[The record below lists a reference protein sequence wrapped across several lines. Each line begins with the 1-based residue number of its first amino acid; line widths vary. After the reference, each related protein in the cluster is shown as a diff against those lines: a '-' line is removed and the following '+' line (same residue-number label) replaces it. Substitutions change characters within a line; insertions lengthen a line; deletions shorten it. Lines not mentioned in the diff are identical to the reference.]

1 LPGFEERALT
11 KPVGELLREYGY
23 KFVVSSEPPLRID
36 GRDEFGVPTPEGGQ
50 WRLVDVVAARWGQ
63 QSLVDA
69 VAVECKRAGSLRDSV
84 NAALGQ
90 ATDYQTCFRQVF
102 VATEPGELHDKRL
115 VLESLGLGHIVV
127 DQVRGQAEFSSWPPT
142 AENARFSSSAHDQ
155 FVAPRLA
162 LALAFQEAFEDIVS
176 VLRYGETRRGHIYL
190 AKAVV
195 GNLQWNCWWDEI
207 DRTVSCGINVEHKAD
222 TRRITERLEPTL
234 LANAL
239 RELLPHYR
247 LMATK
252 AAVPGRANAP
262 EPFIYPRSQARQV
275 DTLRL
280 LAGVKEVLPDKAWR
294 PQINVYTHVWS
305 SSERL
310 ESWDYVSR
318 LRTVRQELSGVMN
331 AFASCY
337 EEG

>member
-1 LPGFEERALT
+1 M
-11 KPVGELLREYGY
+11 
-23 KFVVSSEPPLRID
+23 
-36 GRDEFGVPTPEGGQ
+36 PEGAQ
-50 WRLVDVVAARWGQ
+50 WRHVDVVGAKWGQ

-69 VAVECKRAGSLRDSV
+69 VAVECKRAGTARDSI

-102 VATEPGELHDKRL
+102 VATEPGELCDKRL

-127 DQVRGQAEFSSWPPT
+127 DQVRGQAEFSSWPPP
-142 AENARFSSSAHDQ
+142 AENERFSPSAHDQ

-162 LALAFQEAFEDIVS
+162 LALAFQEAFEDIVG
-176 VLRYGETRRGHIYL
+176 VLRYGETRRGRIYL

-195 GNLQWNCWWDEI
+195 GNLQWNCWWDDR
-207 DRTVSCGINVEHKAD
+207 DRTVLCGINVEYKAD
-222 TRRITERLEPTL
+222 TRRITECLEPTL

-252 AAVPGRANAP
+252 AAVPGRANAL

-280 LAGVKEVLPDKAWR
+280 LAAVKEVLPDKAWR
-294 PQINVYTHVWS
+294 PQINVYAHVWS
-305 SSERL
+305 SSDRL

-318 LRTVRQELSGVMN
+318 LRTVRQELGGVMN

-337 EEG
+337 EGG

>member
-1 LPGFEERALT
+1 MPGFEEKAL
-11 KPVGELLREYGY
+11 VGLIGELLQGYGY
-23 KFVVSSEPPLRID
+23 KFVACSKPPAGID

-50 WRLVDVVAARWGQ
+50 WKLIDVVGARWGQ

-69 VAVECKRAGSLRDSV
+69 VAVECKRAGTARDSI

-102 VATEPGELHDKRL
+102 IATEPGELYDKRL

-127 DQVRGQAEFSSWPPT
+127 DSVRDQAEFSSWPPP
-142 AENARFSSSAHDQ
+142 AENARFNSSLHDQ

-162 LALAFQEAFEDIVS
+162 LALAFQEAFGDVVG

-195 GNLQWNCWWDEI
+195 GNLQWNCWWDETE
-207 DRTVSCGINVEHKAD
+207 RTVACGINVEHKAD

-239 RELLPHYR
+239 RELLPHCR
-247 LMATK
+247 LLATK
-252 AAVPGRANAP
+252 ARVPGRAGAP
-262 EPFIYPRSQARQV
+262 DPFIYPRSQARQV

-280 LAGVKEVLPDKAWR
+280 LAAVKEVLPDKALR
-294 PQINVYTHVWS
+294 PQINVYTHVWT

-310 ESWDYVSR
+310 ECWDYVSR
-318 LRTVRQELSGVMN
+318 LRAVRQELTGVMN
-331 AFASCY
+331 AFANCY
-337 EEG
+337 EDE

>member
-11 KPVGELLREYGY
+11 KPVGELLRGYGY
-23 KFVVSSEPPLRID
+23 KFVVSSEPPLGID

-84 NAALGQ
+84 NGALGQ

-102 VATEPGELHDKRL
+102 VATEPGELYDKRL

-162 LALAFQEAFEDIVS
+162 LALAFQEAFEDVGG
-176 VLRYGETRRGHIYL
+176 VLRYGGTRRGGIWL
-190 AKAVV
+190 ARAVV
-195 GNLQWNCWWDEI
+195 GNLQWNCWWDET
-207 DRTVSCGINVEHKAD
+207 DKTAASGINVEHKAD
-222 TRRITERLEPTL
+222 MRLITERLEP
-234 LANAL
+234 AL
-239 RELLPHYR
+239 FARALQEVPPRYR
-247 LMATK
+247 LWAMK
-252 AAVPGRANAP
+252 VRVPGRTGAP
-262 EPFIYPRSQARQV
+262 APFIYPHSEARKV
-275 DTLRL
+275 DAATLL
-280 LAGVKEVLPDKAWR
+280 SAVKEVLPDKAWR
-294 PQINVYTHVWS
+294 P
-305 SSERL
+305 
-310 ESWDYVSR
+310 
-318 LRTVRQELSGVMN
+318 
-331 AFASCY
+331 
-337 EEG
+337 